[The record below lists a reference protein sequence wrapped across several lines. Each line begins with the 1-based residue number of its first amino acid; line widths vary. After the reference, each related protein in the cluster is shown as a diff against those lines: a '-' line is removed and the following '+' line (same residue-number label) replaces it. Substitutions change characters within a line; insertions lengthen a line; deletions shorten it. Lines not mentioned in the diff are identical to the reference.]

1 MRSTAILA
9 IAIMIIVL
17 ATIAAFVSF
26 TPPQEQPAPT
36 PAEATPTMP
45 ETPAQTPAEAR
56 PQEAPPAGVPEI
68 VYDENLAGVGL
79 EVFRSVGCVACHA
92 VRSIGVS
99 GPPVGPDL
107 SKTLLGN
114 PGVSGSVIARYF
126 AENGLE
132 DPAADPEKAAQLI
145 AQFLQDPPN
154 YAPTMKAQ
162 INTYKQTYPDWPDK
176 VKAITEMLKWAAASA
191 PE

>member
-1 MRSTAILA
+1 MKLVTYLLVLS
-9 IAIMIIVL
+9 IIVIVVL
-17 ATIAAFVSF
+17 AGVSLYSVGP
-26 TPPQEQPAPT
+26 PPQQVEEGVQ
-36 PAEATPTMP
+36 
-45 ETPAQTPAEAR
+45 ETPR

-162 INTYKQTYPDWPDK
+162 INTFKQTYPDWPDK